1 MSAGTVLPP
10 VPTETAG
17 IHDSLSRP
25 RDSAHP
31 TGEFSSAGQNPQ
43 PKLQGI

>member
-17 IHDSLSRP
+17 IHDSLPRP
-25 RDSAHP
+25 RDYAHP
-31 TGEFSSAGQNPQ
+31 AGEFSIAGQNPQ